1 MDNQKNKT
9 AEQFLIANGVK
20 TENAASVLKT
30 ISEILNGTMN
40 TCPEDEPTGIT
51 IPITLIRLR
60 PSENECW
67 ADTFYLT
74 LPYTQNY
81 KVMLDG
87 NFPNGEP
94 LGILERKV
102 REYLITQEGIEAIRR
117 SCRDFNW
124 GDLICEIGKTSQQGI
139 TWERPMKT
147 VETPPQT
154 LTVNQDKLLAPY
166 DIKCRVHFYDDTGKL
181 IHTVN
186 NAVLNLCDGSC
197 QYDDKDY
204 QIVVDKG
211 AVSAVAVI
219 DATGAEL
226 HLAPEEAFAYI
237 A

>member
-1 MDNQKNKT
+1 
-9 AEQFLIANGVK
+9 
-20 TENAASVLKT
+20 
-30 ISEILNGTMN
+30 
-40 TCPEDEPTGIT
+40 
-51 IPITLIRLR
+51 
-60 PSENECW
+60 
-67 ADTFYLT
+67 
-74 LPYTQNY
+74 
-81 KVMLDG
+81 
-87 NFPNGEP
+87 
-94 LGILERKV
+94 
-102 REYLITQEGIEAIRR
+102 
-117 SCRDFNW
+117 
-124 GDLICEIGKTSQQGI
+124 
-139 TWERPMKT
+139 MKT